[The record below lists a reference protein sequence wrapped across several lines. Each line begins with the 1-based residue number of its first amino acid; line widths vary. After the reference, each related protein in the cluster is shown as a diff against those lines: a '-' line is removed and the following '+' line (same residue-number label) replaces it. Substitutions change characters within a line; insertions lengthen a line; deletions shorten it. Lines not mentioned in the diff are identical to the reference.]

1 MGMKKL
7 TVSDRGKGLCQ
18 GMTWIDIFKET
29 AKRDFQKEA
38 MGDFPM
44 EEVQKKTGSFEFGM
58 EHIDEY
64 FGNPC
69 NNMIECTR

>member
-1 MGMKKL
+1 
-7 TVSDRGKGLCQ
+7 
-18 GMTWIDIFKET
+18 
-29 AKRDFQKEA
+29 